1 MALRVVQAPGCRDIY
16 SDSDLGVSAGD
27 IVIDTGAI
35 AAALGYDPL
44 SPTAN
49 TGLLRVASRLRG
61 LAIKAAVEDG
71 LDGVVRTSNP
81 KGAQR
86 LLGVTGAA
94 RVEVIALTRA
104 EACRR
109 IRKLLPNNRDRAA
122 MCEQGLDRYY
132 NNAT

>member
-86 LLGVTGAA
+86 SVGSDGRLEGGDPHD
-94 RVEVIALTRA
+94 IALRGVPSHQKALT
-104 EACRR
+104 
-109 IRKLLPNNRDRAA
+109 
-122 MCEQGLDRYY
+122 EQPGTGGDVRVGP
-132 NNAT
+132 